1 LLLIFVFIS
10 NLSALAK
17 ESVVY
22 SLGPNDSGIQ
32 PDASLVADKD
42 GNLYRAT
49 SNQEFWGYG
58 AVFELMPNSD
68 GTWTETTL
76 YAFIGGSDGGIPMA
90 NLILDKSGNLFG
102 ATEFGGVEKSG
113 RTRNHLYV
121 VAFWRHLERSR
132 SPSLQQRQRW
142 CRNRRANSYSTH
154 VEIC

>member
-42 GNLYRAT
+42 GNLYRTT

-102 ATEFGGVEKSG
+102 TTEFGGIEKSG
-113 RTRNHLYV
+113 RTRNHL
-121 VAFWRHLERSR
+121 
-132 SPSLQQRQRW
+132 
-142 CRNRRANSYSTH
+142 
-154 VEIC
+154 

>member
-42 GNLYRAT
+42 GNLYRTT

-76 YAFIGGSDGGIPMA
+76 YAFIGGSDGAFPW
-90 NLILDKSGNLFG
+90 
-102 ATEFGGVEKSG
+102 
-113 RTRNHLYV
+113 RT
-121 VAFWRHLERSR
+121 
-132 SPSLQQRQRW
+132 
-142 CRNRRANSYSTH
+142 
-154 VEIC
+154 